1 MQTLNGYL
9 LMAAPHPD
17 QPGHL
22 FVHQGVALL
31 HSPDCPCCFAQGLV
45 PGYAEFGRQSSSKSN
60 VLARFTPLGTDAVS
74 KFLEE
79 ASFSLTMDVSE
90 DVGGVNVGDYADLAG
105 RQRSPIF
112 SSSCNRSLY
121 G

>member
-1 MQTLNGYL
+1 MRIADPWRVQY
-9 LMAAPHPD
+9 
-17 QPGHL
+17 
-22 FVHQGVALL
+22 ALL
-31 HSPDCPCCFAQGLV
+31 IIAVQDLPA
-45 PGYAEFGRQSSSKSN
+45 
-60 VLARFTPLGTDAVS
+60 PLGTDAVS

-90 DVGGVNVGDYADLAG
+90 DVGGVTVGDYADLAG